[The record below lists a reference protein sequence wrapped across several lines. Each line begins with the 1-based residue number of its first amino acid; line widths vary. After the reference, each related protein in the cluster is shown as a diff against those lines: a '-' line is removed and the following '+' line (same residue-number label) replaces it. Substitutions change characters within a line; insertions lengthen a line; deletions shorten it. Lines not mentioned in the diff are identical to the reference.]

1 MGLALKWL
9 TWPVLMHCF
18 GLPLQGPKKGMLPK
32 YGGGWEES
40 KDFLFNDTSGKYI
53 SAQHWQSTMYCSGQS
68 CQKHLNCNETAA
80 FVIELKQFDACKTSG
95 PYSFRKNRFP
105 KEFHQSQLSVPSLKT
120 CLSRGPSKN
129 IYRVEKTRLVFWK
142 DFHPQEDPLEALV
155 FSGGPRSW

>member
-1 MGLALKWL
+1 MVLALKWL

-18 GLPLQGPKKGMLPK
+18 GLPGQGTKKGMLPK
-32 YGGGWEES
+32 YGRGWEGS
-40 KDFLFNDTSGKYI
+40 KDCLFNDTSGKYT

-68 CQKHLNCNETAA
+68 CQKHLNCNERAA

-95 PYSFRKNRFP
+95 PYILRKNIFP
-105 KEFHQSQLSVPSLKT
+105 KEFNQSQLSVPSLKT
-120 CLSRGPSKN
+120 YLGPSKN

-142 DFHPQEDPLEALV
+142 DFHPQEHPLEALV